1 MSDPKIPPWSIDALC
16 AEVRRLCA
24 EGLTGRITVN
34 TKHGTIRY
42 ATVDA
47 VLIPRPKVAE
57 RSMSD
62 EGDEEGP
69 DAEGHG

>member
-1 MSDPKIPPWSIDALC
+1 MSDPKIPAWTVESLC
-16 AEVRRLCA
+16 GELRRLCA

-62 EGDEEGP
+62 EGDDEPP